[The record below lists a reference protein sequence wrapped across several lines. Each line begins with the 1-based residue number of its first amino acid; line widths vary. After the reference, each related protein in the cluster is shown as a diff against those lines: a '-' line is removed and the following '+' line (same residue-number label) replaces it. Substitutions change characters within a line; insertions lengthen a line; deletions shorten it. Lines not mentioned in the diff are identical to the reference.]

1 MFHKLLACLILIS
14 SLVAPKEM
22 TAQGKSSNVGGN
34 SSNAGS
40 KSSNAGG
47 NSSNAGSKSSNAGGN
62 SSNAGSK
69 SSNAGAKSSNAENRT
84 KGLSKKQNIASELKA
99 LNAAK
104 ANLSAL
110 INSNEKSQIGK
121 ISLYKESAKETLAAK
136 DKYTLILMD
145 LESSV
150 TVWKE
155 AKEDY
160 DNYSSAY
167 DGRSPEKIQVDL
179 DSLDINSETYQTDL
193 ARLTEEKSVYNTF
206 VDQANALAKL
216 VNDNVDM
223 FEAKQES
230 LDLAEQ
236 DYSDA
241 QLKEQSLLSNELGS
255 PDLSEDALSEL
266 RSLLGL

>member
-1 MFHKLLACLILIS
+1 M
-14 SLVAPKEM
+14 
-22 TAQGKSSNVGGN
+22 
-34 SSNAGS
+34 
-40 KSSNAGG
+40 
-47 NSSNAGSKSSNAGGN
+47 
-62 SSNAGSK
+62 
-69 SSNAGAKSSNAENRT
+69 
-84 KGLSKKQNIASELKA
+84 
-99 LNAAK
+99 
-104 ANLSAL
+104 
-110 INSNEKSQIGK
+110 
-121 ISLYKESAKETLAAK
+121 
-136 DKYTLILMD
+136 
-145 LESSV
+145 
-150 TVWKE
+150 
-155 AKEDY
+155 
-160 DNYSSAY
+160 
-167 DGRSPEKIQVDL
+167 